1 MKFYLSSWL
10 IAATSLTSFH
20 PTSVDAVG
28 GGLRSSPDRRL
39 QNGNAYGKW
48 KKCVTLLKEIQME
61 DKTDLSEVDC
71 YDPETKEY
79 HRLEASLE
87 AKVKKDMKEG
97 KAKSGST
104 IMNADGTYSTNGDGH
119 RVLRVS
125 DVDSITY
132 EDYVPDH
139 GRRLAVTTGT
149 KNMLAIRVVAAD
161 TSTTASEDEISD
173 SWFGTYDDPVNLKSQ
188 YSACSYGALTCN
200 AASKTTSTG
209 VAVSNGVYEVTIGN
223 TVSGEADGVIR
234 DAVVAAGNSAL
245 GNMQNQFDHVMLCLP
260 PGTSGGWIGY
270 AYINWYLSVFN
281 DDWCT
286 YLSIQMHEI
295 GHNLDLAHSGEG
307 TNQYGDQTAM
317 MGYSYSQDD
326 GPKMCF
332 NAPKNWQLG
341 WYPNGEHE
349 VVNNFFEGKILG
361 LSDYENLNSA
371 NNEIIMAKIND
382 SVSDWYV
389 SYNRATGINSGTREG
404 QNQVLVHK
412 RQQGT
417 GYATSELMAKLNA
430 GGVYNG
436 IVVDGSAVP
445 VSVISIN
452 TSGVGG
458 YAQVKIGNAPPV
470 TSSPT
475 KSPTTAAP
483 TAPPTPEPTES
494 PTTAAPT
501 ALPTPGPTVSPTTAA
516 PTAPPTPE
524 PTALPTSPPTSGPTA
539 SPTTAAPTPLP
550 TPEPTSLPT
559 NQPTSAPTVPIDCTE
574 HTNERVCPAGTCRW
588 IGKNWK
594 SGECV
599 DADGN
604 GPTPIPTKP
613 PTSAPSPTPPPNP
626 PTGCDDCYGEPCCGT
641 CKNWGKPSTRGCLV

>member
-61 DKTDLSEVDC
+61 DKKDLSEVDC

-139 GRRLAVTTGT
+139 GRRLAVTTGK

-173 SWFGTYDDPVNLKSQ
+173 SWFGTYGDPVNLKSQ
-188 YSACSYGALTCN
+188 YAACSYDALQCN
-200 AASKTTSTG
+200 AASKTTTSG

-223 TVSGEADGVIR
+223 TVSGAADSTIR

-245 GNMQNQFDHVMLCLP
+245 GNMQSQFDHVMLCLP

-270 AYINWYLSVFN
+270 AYVNWYLSVFN
-281 DDWCT
+281 DNWCT

-295 GHNLDLAHSGEG
+295 GHNLNLAHSGEG

-317 MGYSYSQDD
+317 MGYSYSQND

-341 WYPNGEHE
+341 WYPQGAHTVE
-349 VVNNFFEGKILG
+349 NNFFEGKILG
-361 LSDYENLNSA
+361 LVDYDYGNNLA
-371 NNEIIMAKIND
+371 NGEIIMAKIND
-382 SVSDWYV
+382 GNGVDWYV
-389 SYNRATGINSGTREG
+389 SFNRDTGINSGTQEG

-412 RQQGT
+412 REQGT
-417 GYATSELMAKLNA
+417 GYKQSYLMAKLSA
-430 GGVYNG
+430 GSTYNG
-436 IVVDGSAVP
+436 ITVNGVVVP
-445 VSVISIN
+445 VSVSSID
-452 TSGVGG
+452 TSSAVG
-458 YAQVKIGNAPPV
+458 YAQVRIGNAPVTENPTKAPTPPPTNAPI

-483 TAPPTPEPTES
+483 TA
-494 PTTAAPT
+494 
-501 ALPTPGPTVSPTTAA
+501 LPTPG
-516 PTAPPTPE
+516 

-539 SPTTAAPTPLP
+539 SPT
-550 TPEPTSLPT
+550 
-559 NQPTSAPTVPIDCTE
+559 
-574 HTNERVCPAGTCRW
+574 
-588 IGKNWK
+588 
-594 SGECV
+594 
-599 DADGN
+599 
-604 GPTPIPTKP
+604 
-613 PTSAPSPTPPPNP
+613 
-626 PTGCDDCYGEPCCGT
+626 
-641 CKNWGKPSTRGCLV
+641 

>member
-1 MKFYLSSWL
+1 
-10 IAATSLTSFH
+10 
-20 PTSVDAVG
+20 
-28 GGLRSSPDRRL
+28 
-39 QNGNAYGKW
+39 
-48 KKCVTLLKEIQME
+48 ME

-139 GRRLAVTTGT
+139 GRRLAVTTGK

-173 SWFGTYDDPVNLKSQ
+173 SWFGTYGDPVNLKSQ
-188 YSACSYGALTCN
+188 YAACSYDALQCN
-200 AASKTTSTG
+200 AASKTTTSG
-209 VAVSNGVYEVTIGN
+209 VAVTNGVYEVTIGN
-223 TVSGEADGVIR
+223 TVSGAADSTIR

-245 GNMQNQFDHVMLCLP
+245 GNMQSQFDHVMLCLP

-270 AYINWYLSVFN
+270 AYINWYLSVYN
-281 DDWCT
+281 DNWCK
-286 YLSIQMHEI
+286 YVSIQMHEI
-295 GHNLDLAHSGEG
+295 GHNLGLGHSGE
-307 TNQYGDQTAM
+307 TATYDDQTGM
-317 MGYSYSQDD
+317 MGYSYSQSD
-326 GPKMCF
+326 GPVMCF
-332 NAPKNWQLG
+332 NAPKNQQLG
-341 WYPNGEHE
+341 WYPEGEL
-349 VVNNFFEGKILG
+349 VVDDFFEGKILG
-361 LSDYENLNSA
+361 ISNYDDLVPSNG
-371 NNEIIMAKIND
+371 EIIMAKIND

-389 SYNRATGINSGTREG
+389 SFNRATGINSGTKEG
-404 QNQVLVHK
+404 ANQVLVHK
-412 RQQGT
+412 RPQGT
-417 GYATSELMAKLNA
+417 DYAASELIAKLSV
-430 GGVYNG
+430 GGSYNG
-436 IVVDGSAVP
+436 ITVDGVVMP
-445 VSVISIN
+445 VSVSSIN
-452 TSGVGG
+452 TSSAVG
-458 YAQVKIGNAPPV
+458 YAQVKIGNAPATNSPTPNPTPPPTNAPV

-501 ALPTPGPTVSPTTAA
+501 ALPTPGPT
-516 PTAPPTPE
+516 
-524 PTALPTSPPTSGPTA
+524 ALPTSPPTSGPTA
-539 SPTTAAPTPLP
+539 SPTTAAPTATPTPEPTVSPTTAAPTAPP

-594 SGECV
+594 TGECI

-626 PTGCDDCYGEPCCGT
+626 PTGCNFCSAIDGPCCGT
-641 CKNWGKPSTRGCLV
+641 CVANGKPANRGCFD